1 MSKCQ
6 QCGHDRLMI
15 AGPYAT
21 WCEACGTFVREVAKS
36 TSVPFRYKHVP
47 ETVAKLFTNI
57 HNDELPRDL
66 DRLEKL
72 KFGCIENGMR
82 VYWYY
87 QEDFEYM
94 QTWCHKGDAEEAI
107 REQPPF
113 SGLLV
118 VMPDRDMA
126 SLEWDDVMLVV
137 DRYPTE
143 KCWPISEW
151 ISLGELLEQD
161 NLVEVYTR

>member
-1 MSKCQ
+1 MLC
-6 QCGHDRLMI
+6 
-15 AGPYAT
+15 GPYAT
-21 WCEACGTFVREVAKS
+21 WCEACGTFVYGVAKS
-36 TSVPFRYKHVP
+36 TSVPFLYKNVP
-47 ETVAKLFTNI
+47 ETVGKLFNDI
-57 HNDELPRDL
+57 HACELPKDL

-72 KFGCIENGMR
+72 KFDRIDNGMR
-82 VYWYY
+82 AYWYY
-87 QEDFEYM
+87 QEDFEFM
-94 QTWCHKGDAEEAI
+94 RTWCYRRDAEEAI

-118 VMPDRDMA
+118 VLPGKDMA
-126 SLEWDDVMLVV
+126 SLDWDDVMLVV

-161 NLVEVYTR
+161 NLVEVFTK